1 MEDVSKAA
9 SLRGIADA
17 DTISAVEGL
26 LDEADKTGHAVTIG
40 TETPTADTAP
50 DRHAST
56 PVRQTAPFAPPCTSG
71 TSGIRATHLYSTA
84 QPYACGV
91 PQPIELQCNQTAGIT
106 GTHIPSTAFN
116 VVPNLANATTFP
128 YTSNTNGMTTMLP
141 NLTSNINTVS
151 AISSSQPFS
160 AYTSMHNFH
169 SLPTSVA
176 SGFSHPNVNPNLN
189 MPYGGYPTV
198 TNPYSYSTTADLNL
212 TAAHIASRQVLSKDL
227 PTFTGRPEDWP
238 VFITNYEQSTIRC
251 GFTDQENLIRLQKCL
266 KGQALE
272 AVRGRL
278 KVPSTVGL
286 AINTLRMLYGR
297 PDVIHQVM
305 LRRLREEPSVKPDKL
320 ETLVTFSLAVQN
332 YRATMQAVGLNDYLN
347 DPVLLN
353 ELVAKLPCTQRLSW
367 GQQCMS
373 LRRAD
378 IAAFDD
384 WLFGL
389 AMCASQVTSIQIS
402 AIASCNSNVEAKK
415 GNRESLKDRI
425 MIHDVVA
432 KNNEQSEKSMNCL
445 KCGASHT
452 LSDCYEFRALSQ
464 SDRWK
469 FVRENKLCLRCFKS
483 HFIRRCNSKRC
494 CGVDDCRMAH
504 HPLLHNGT
512 SLANKEQ
519 ATLYH
524 ELGTAANKE
533 TEIPLF
539 RYVEVILHSG
549 TKSIRTFALIDEG
562 ASCTLI
568 ESQLANEFDLDGPV
582 ESLCMR
588 WTGEITQNEA
598 NSKFVNLHVS
608 PITLPSQKYRLRNVR
623 TVANLLLPQ
632 QSLFSSTISKHA
644 HIKGLPIRPYNKARA
659 RILIGLDNAKIGIPI
674 EIREDR
680 GSNLIAA
687 KCRLG
692 WSVYG
697 RDKTNCAEQP
707 RILHTC
713 ECDTTRD
720 DRMDQ
725 QLKTYFSI
733 DAIGSY
739 APIKP
744 LISKDDERA
753 LQIMEKTTRFISAE
767 KRWETGLLW
776 KHEAVE
782 LPDSLPMAI
791 RRLSCLESK
800 MKRDSSIRQF
810 LINKIHDYEKK
821 GYVRKLNKN
830 EIKYSARSWYLPI
843 FTVLNANKKK
853 TRLVWDAAARVKGV
867 GLNDMLLK
875 GPDLLK
881 SLLGVLLRFRER
893 RFAVCG
899 DIREMFH
906 QIKIIK
912 EDQVAQK
919 FLWRND
925 GPSRDYDIYV
935 MRVMT
940 FGASCSPSLAN
951 YIKNRNAHRFADLH
965 PDAERA
971 IVSSTFVDDWLQSAD
986 SENELARL
994 ATKVRWV
1001 HQEGGFQMRN
1011 WKSNSKHV
1019 LFSLDADDV
1028 PAAKCFEEPEAVIEK
1043 VLGMWWLPVSDE
1055 LTYFENFPKE
1065 VFNENTIVLK
1075 RQILR
1080 TIMTIFDPMGLL
1092 GFVIVQAKIILQDVW
1107 RSGVGW
1113 DEPIKEEERCNWFRW
1128 VKRIPAINGIKIPRC
1143 LSLASENQNNQLH
1156 IFVDASIKAYA
1167 AMAYIRSEVG
1177 LQISC
1182 SLLASKTRVA
1192 PLKPTSIPRLEQLAA
1207 VLGLRLANVLSYELS
1222 ITVNRRVFWT
1232 DSKNVWFWLRS
1243 STRKY
1248 HQFVALRI
1256 GEILESSAIREWRWL
1271 PSGEN
1276 IADEGTKWSSNREFD
1291 GNDRWFSG
1299 PKFLLERESSWPI
1312 IQFPDDDEETVE
1324 VLQHMDFANNSLG
1337 TNAEITPDVKRFST
1351 WEKLR
1356 SAHRFVLRFL
1366 RLVTKGKPRSQ
1377 FLQKLLNPDNIETA
1391 ELAIMLNC
1399 QSEMF
1404 HEEICRLRNGEE
1416 INRKSFLFKFSP
1428 YLDQIGL
1435 LRVKGRIDAA
1445 EGVAI
1450 NVKRPI
1456 ILPRKHDVTR
1466 LLVDFYHRKFHH
1478 HHNEIVVNEMR
1489 QRFCISALKRLVK
1502 ECAAKCQTCRN
1513 RRASPQPPQMGD
1525 LPMERVSPFTRPF
1538 TFTGVDYFG
1547 PMDVVIG
1554 RRREKRWGALF
1565 TCLTTR
1571 AVHIEI
1577 SPTLSTESFLLIF
1590 KQFVSRRGV
1599 PKRIISDNGTNFR
1612 GASVLLVKEIE
1623 RISSNDIERKYP
1635 EIEWIFIPP
1644 ASPHMGGSWERMIRS
1659 TKSILMDILPDSGM
1673 REEVLRAVLADIEN
1687 ILNSRPLTYVPLD
1700 SAEDE
1705 ALTPNH
1711 FLTGHSS
1718 GIRELT
1724 DNTNSGSALRQNFKI
1739 SSQLADQF
1747 WRRWVKEYLPCL
1759 TRRAKWYQ
1767 PPANPIKLNDVVV
1780 IVDKNSKRNSWPK
1793 GVVIDMNFGKD
1804 GQARSAV
1811 VKTVNGLCTR
1821 PIVKL
1826 AKLDVEVVKRGVNV
1840 MHKTA

>member
-1 MEDVSKAA
+1 MEEILRYCNPTLPTHNWRVAKVEKTEGSYRQALILLNAESLSPLAEAKGVINYGFEKVVLKVYQTDARGDAPAHPDVLGDVMPTVEEAPVDMEVESAMSEGDNADDVRSLPGNEDIVTVSLEGPPGKLWLMSVYMAHDDEVEPPPVLLRKTLAEAKRRKIGVIIGTDANSHHTCWGSSDINAREYMGKSPTDGMLIFPKPIRKKVNKEASFPPLSDVTQNHNCNDPKFIIIKSADVS
-9 SLRGIADA
+9 
-17 DTISAVEGL
+17 
-26 LDEADKTGHAVTIG
+26 
-40 TETPTADTAP
+40 
-50 DRHAST
+50 
-56 PVRQTAPFAPPCTSG
+56 
-71 TSGIRATHLYSTA
+71 
-84 QPYACGV
+84 
-91 PQPIELQCNQTAGIT
+91 
-106 GTHIPSTAFN
+106 
-116 VVPNLANATTFP
+116 
-128 YTSNTNGMTTMLP
+128 
-141 NLTSNINTVS
+141 
-151 AISSSQPFS
+151 
-160 AYTSMHNFH
+160 H
-169 SLPTSVA
+169 SLPKYSVFA
-176 SGFSHPNVNPNLN
+176 KKKAIDGI
-189 MPYGGYPTV
+189 
-198 TNPYSYSTTADLNL
+198 STEY
-212 TAAHIASRQVLSKDL
+212 LS
-227 PTFTGRPEDWP
+227 
-238 VFITNYEQSTIRC
+238 
-251 GFTDQENLIRLQKCL
+251 
-266 KGQALE
+266 
-272 AVRGRL
+272 
-278 KVPSTVGL
+278 
-286 AINTLRMLYGR
+286 
-297 PDVIHQVM
+297 
-305 LRRLREEPSVKPDKL
+305 
-320 ETLVTFSLAVQN
+320 
-332 YRATMQAVGLNDYLN
+332 AVGLNDYLN

-353 ELVAKLPCTQRLSW
+353 ELVAKLPCNQRLSW

-378 IAAFDD
+378 IAAFDN

-389 AMCASQVTSIQIS
+389 AMCASQVTSIQTS

-415 GNRESLKDRI
+415 GNRESLKGKI

-469 FVRENKLCLRCFKS
+469 FVR
-483 HFIRRCNSKRC
+483 
-494 CGVDDCRMAH
+494 GVDDCRMAL

-512 SLANKEQ
+512 SLAIGKRQQ

-524 ELGTAANKE
+524 ELGTAADKE
-533 TEIPLF
+533 TQRALF

-549 TKSIRTFALIDEG
+549 TKAIRTFALIDEG

-568 ESQLANEFDLDGPV
+568 ESQLANELDLDGPV
-582 ESLCMR
+582 ESLCLR
-588 WTGEITQNEA
+588 WTREITQNEA
-598 NSKFVNLHVS
+598 NSKFVNLYVS

-680 GSNLIAA
+680 GSDLIAA

-692 WSVYG
+692 WSVYR

-767 KRWETGLLW
+767 KRWKTGLLW

-853 TRLVWDAAARVKGV
+853 TRLVWEAAARVKGV

-875 GPDLLK
+875 APDLLK

-912 EDQVAQK
+912 GDQVAQK

-925 GPSRDYDIYV
+925 GSSRDYDIDV

-971 IVSSTFVDDWLQSAD
+971 IVSNTFVDDWLQSAD

-1043 VLGMWWLPVSDE
+1043 
-1055 LTYFENFPKE
+1055 E
-1065 VFNENTIVLK
+1065 VFNENTIVSK

-1080 TIMTIFDPMGLL
+1080 TIMTIFDPKGLL

-1107 RSGVGW
+1107 RSGIGW

-1128 VKRIPAINGIKIPRC
+1128 VIRIPAINGIKIPLC

-1167 AMAYIRSEVG
+1167 AVAYIRSEVG
-1177 LQISC
+1177 SQISC

-1192 PLKPTSIPRLEQLAA
+1192 PLKPISIPRLQLLAA
-1207 VLGLRLANVLSYELS
+1207 VLGLSLANVLSYELS

-1232 DSKNVWFWLRS
+1232 DSKNVLFWLRS

-1256 GEILESSAIREWRWL
+1256 GEILESSAVREWRWL

-1291 GNDRWFSG
+1291 DNQRWFCG

-1312 IQFPDDDEETVE
+1312 IQFPDDGEETVE
-1324 VLQHMDFANNSLG
+1324 VLQHIDFANNSLG
-1337 TNAEITPDVKRFST
+1337 TTAEITPDVKRFTT

-1435 LRVKGRIDAA
+1435 LRVKGRIDVA
-1445 EGVAI
+1445 EAVAI

-1456 ILPRKHDVTR
+1456 ILPRKHD
-1466 LLVDFYHRKFHH
+1466 VDFYHRKFHH

-1489 QRFCISALKRLVK
+1489 QRFCISALRRLVK

-1623 RISSNDIERKYP
+1623 RISSDDIEGNTLKLNG
-1635 EIEWIFIPP
+1635 FLFPP
-1644 ASPHMGGSWERMIRS
+1644 LPNIWE
-1659 TKSILMDILPDSGM
+1659 
-1673 REEVLRAVLADIEN
+1673 
-1687 ILNSRPLTYVPLD
+1687 
-1700 SAEDE
+1700 
-1705 ALTPNH
+1705 
-1711 FLTGHSS
+1711 GH
-1718 GIRELT
+1718 
-1724 DNTNSGSALRQNFKI
+1724 GSA
-1739 SSQLADQF
+1739 
-1747 WRRWVKEYLPCL
+1747 
-1759 TRRAKWYQ
+1759 
-1767 PPANPIKLNDVVV
+1767 
-1780 IVDKNSKRNSWPK
+1780 
-1793 GVVIDMNFGKD
+1793 
-1804 GQARSAV
+1804 
-1811 VKTVNGLCTR
+1811 
-1821 PIVKL
+1821 
-1826 AKLDVEVVKRGVNV
+1826 
-1840 MHKTA
+1840 